1 MQVIFKLNQAQLV
14 RATVI
19 ANTFGEPSEWTLA
32 SGSEMLHEPH
42 EHCCLNTDQ
51 ALVLNRYAGTMT
63 YTGQRH
69 PFIQDGAYDVVCA
82 ILGGE
87 AAANVI
93 YYETSDKRLRWNE
106 TLDGYCYRA
115 GSLEECLKH
124 IPHDLPARYQWVV
137 RGADLVKVNPAKAS
151 AQFTKAEMAA
161 IKRFAAA
168 AIAA

>member
-14 RATVI
+14 RAI
-19 ANTFGEPSEWTLA
+19 AVSDSFAPSVAVTHG
-32 SGSEMLHEPH
+32 GSEMLHEPV
-42 EHCCLNTDQ
+42 EHCCLNPDQ
-51 ALVLNRYAGTMT
+51 CLTLNRFRGTMT

-69 PFIQDGAYDVVCA
+69 PFVQDGAYNAVCA

-93 YYETSDKRLRWNE
+93 HYETSDKRFKWSD
-106 TLDGYCYRA
+106 TLDSYCYRA

-168 AIAA
+168 AMAA